1 MRKNGESGVDQDIKN
16 GSVEYLGMD
25 SENKE
30 CHSMKIFKG
39 IFIIPLVVLLI
50 TAGCTSGEHAT
61 ETESPDLN
69 DASPVFTEE
78 SLAIP
83 PADTP
88 EGQDISSLIVGD
100 WKIQTG
106 DQQILFWRFHNDGTL
121 TGGSEAGSSQITGTW
136 STFGFEQFIVIN
148 AAGTTS
154 NGEHITYNMAIT
166 RDPTNGTISVDNP
179 VEDKTWEFIRQ
190 P

>member
-1 MRKNGESGVDQDIKN
+1 
-16 GSVEYLGMD
+16 
-25 SENKE
+25 
-30 CHSMKIFKG
+30 MKIFKG

-136 STFGFEQFIVIN
+136 STFGFEQFIAIT
-148 AAGTTS
+148 ASGTNS
-154 NGEHITYNMAIT
+154 KGENITYTMAIT
-166 RDPTNGTISVDNP
+166 KDPTDGTISVDNP